1 MILDRLLGDVSL
13 TEFIDNF
20 FLRQPFS
27 LAARA
32 MPWVEL
38 GDWSTLEAILASP
51 GADVLVA
58 KQGQQWRG
66 ERTPTFTEAR
76 QLFADGHTVLVRHA
90 ERHAPGI
97 GQLAAD
103 FQAEFRAPVDVHL
116 YYTPAGQ
123 RGFGWHYDAED
134 VFILQAAGEKE
145 YSFRKN
151 TVNPWPLVET
161 LPDDMRYQ
169 REIMPLGRCLL
180 AAGDWLYIPHGWW
193 HQALAQGESVS
204 LAVGVLSPAALDVYD
219 FVRARLLS
227 SFQWRQRLPVVGEAS
242 PRTADEQ
249 VADYQQLFSA
259 LGADLAKLFNDE
271 TLVRDYL
278 AARTGGGD
286 QSADD
291 APTRCL

>member
-1 MILDRLLGDVSL
+1 MILDRLLGDVSPA
-13 TEFIDNF
+13 EFIENF

-27 LAARA
+27 LSARA
-32 MPWVEL
+32 MPWAAL
-38 GDWSTLEAILASP
+38 GDWSTLETILASP

-58 KQGQQWRG
+58 KQGQRWPG
-66 ERTPTFTEAR
+66 ERTPTFAEAR
-76 QLFADGHTVLVRHA
+76 ELFLDGHTVLVRHA

-97 GQLAAD
+97 AQLAAD
-103 FQAEFRAPVDVHL
+103 FEADFRAPVDVHL
-116 YYTPAGQ
+116 YYTPAEQ

-161 LPDDMRYQ
+161 LPDNMRYE

-180 AAGDWLYIPHGWW
+180 SAGDWLYLPHGWW
-193 HQALAQGESVS
+193 HQAEARGESVS

-227 SFQWRQRLPVVGEAS
+227 SFQWRQRLPVVGAAS

-249 VADYQQLFSA
+249 TAEYQQCFSA
-259 LGADLAKLFNDE
+259 LGADLAKLFNDAA
-271 TLVRDYL
+271 LVRDYL
-278 AARTGGGD
+278 ASRAGGRNRPVD
-286 QSADD
+286 
-291 APTRCL
+291 C

>member
-1 MILDRLLGDVSL
+1 MILDRLLGDVSPA
-13 TEFIDNF
+13 EFIENF

-27 LAARA
+27 LSARA
-32 MPWVEL
+32 MPWAAL
-38 GDWSTLEAILASP
+38 GDWSTLETILASP

-58 KQGQQWRG
+58 KQGQRWPG
-66 ERTPTFTEAR
+66 ERTPTFAEAR
-76 QLFADGHTVLVRHA
+76 ELFLDGHTVLVRHA

-97 GQLAAD
+97 AQLAAD
-103 FQAEFRAPVDVHL
+103 FEADFRAPVDVHL
-116 YYTPAGQ
+116 YYTPAEQ

-161 LPDDMRYQ
+161 LPDNMRYE

-180 AAGDWLYIPHGWW
+180 SAGDWLYLPHGWW
-193 HQALAQGESVS
+193 HQAEARGESVS

-227 SFQWRQRLPVVGEAS
+227 SFQWRQRLPVVGAAS

-249 VADYQQLFSA
+249 TAEYQQCFSA
-259 LGADLAKLFNDE
+259 LGADLAKLFNDAA
-271 TLVRDYL
+271 LVRDYL
-278 AARTGGGD
+278 ASRAVRT
-286 QSADD
+286 
-291 APTRCL
+291 

>member
-1 MILDRLLGDVSL
+1 MILDRLLGEIPPA
-13 TEFIDNF
+13 EFIDNF
-20 FLRQPFS
+20 FLRQPYS

-32 MPWVEL
+32 MPWAAL
-38 GDWSTLEAILASP
+38 GAWSTLETILADP
-51 GADVLVA
+51 AADVLVA
-58 KQGQQWRG
+58 KQGQRWPG
-66 ERTPTFTEAR
+66 EGTPTFAAAR
-76 QLFADGHTVLVRHA
+76 QLFNDGHTVLVRHA
-90 ERHAPGI
+90 ERHAPSI
-97 GQLAAD
+97 AQLAAD
-103 FQAEFRAPVDVHL
+103 FEAEFRAPVDVHL

-180 AAGDWLYIPHGWW
+180 GAGDWLYLPHGWW
-193 HQALAQGESVS
+193 HQAEARGESVS

-227 SFQWRQRLPVVGEAS
+227 SFQWRQRLPVVGAAS

-249 VADYQQLFSA
+249 TAEYEQFFSA
-259 LGADLAKLFNDE
+259 LGADLAKLFNDAA
-271 TLVRDYL
+271 LVRDYL
-278 AARTGGGD
+278 ASRTGERNRSGG
-286 QSADD
+286 Q
-291 APTRCL
+291 